1 MTYVDAIEP
10 EQMIAKAQMVAGQLK
25 LLSNPS
31 RLQIVCKLMDGELSV
46 GELEAELGISQ
57 PSLSREIG
65 RLRNAGVL
73 TPRREAKSVFYS
85 LTNPAMVS
93 LIEALCVACKAMEN
107 ANDKTGNKIAP

>member
-1 MTYVDAIEP
+1 MGGIHRLPEKVHAEWTTEGLIDARLSYERLSGIFD
-10 EQMIAKAQMVAGQLK
+10 QL
-25 LLSNPS
+25 
-31 RLQIVCKLMDGELSV
+31 DGELSV